1 MGLPAKL
8 KNFNCFSNGA
18 SWIGLIPEVELPK
31 LAIKTEEYRAGGMLA
46 PVDVD
51 MGLEKITMGIKAG
64 GLVVGLMRQFG
75 AIGIDRQ
82 MLRFNGAYQ
91 EDAAGGVKPAE
102 LIVLGKHTEFD
113 PGNAKVGDN
122 TEWAVKSTLSYLKWT
137 VSGRA
142 EIEIDVLNCI
152 FVTDGIDRYAE
163 IRAAM
168 GL

>member
-8 KNFNCFSNGA
+8 KNFNCFGNGS

-31 LAIKTEEYRAGGMLA
+31 LTLKTEEYRGGGMLA

-51 MGLEKITMGIKAG
+51 MGLEKLTMGIKAG
-64 GLVVGLMRQFG
+64 GLVVDLMRQFG

-91 EDAAGGVKPAE
+91 EDADGAVKAAE

-113 PGNAKVGDN
+113 PGSAKVGDN
-122 TEWAVKSTLSYLKWT
+122 TEWSVKSTLSYLKWS
-137 VSGRA
+137 VSGRV
-142 EIEIDVLNCI
+142 EVEIDVLNCI
-152 FVTDGIDRYAE
+152 FVTGGIDRYAE